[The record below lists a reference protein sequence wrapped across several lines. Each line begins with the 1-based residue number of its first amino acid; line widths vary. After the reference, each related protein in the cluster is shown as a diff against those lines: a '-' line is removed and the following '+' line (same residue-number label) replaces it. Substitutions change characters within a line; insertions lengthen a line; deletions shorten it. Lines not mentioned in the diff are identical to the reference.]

1 MVMGMGLK
9 TNTGDDL
16 LVQCNQLIRDSR
28 WSQNSEICEEE
39 CDVFSWSEVDVW
51 SLGGESSKVS
61 GGGVVDWRLPTQ
73 VKDVLLGQGIHPSEF
88 IRLHRDIEWSSEGVG
103 HHSHLKSPS
112 LIR

>member
-1 MVMGMGLK
+1 MGLR
-9 TNTGDDL
+9 TNTGDDGSGL

-39 CDVFSWSEVDVW
+39 SDVFSWSEVDVW

-61 GGGVVDWRLPTQ
+61 GGGVVNRRLPTQ
-73 VKDVLLGQGIHPSEF
+73 VKDILLRQGIHSSEF

-103 HHSHLKSPS
+103 HHSHLKCAS
-112 LIR
+112 LIK